1 MVEKEE
7 GERSEMRGVEGDDEM
22 LKASMA
28 AWKQKIIGKAA
39 EKMVMNIDN
48 PPSIANV
55 RKNLYESRVAFV
67 TTAGVHLKD
76 QPAFDVQSGDDSY
89 RMIPG
94 DVPIS
99 DLMISH
105 THYDRT
111 DADQDIN
118 CVFPLERIRELAA
131 EGIIGS
137 TATYQYGFMGYIPK
151 PQRLIEKIAPE
162 VADFLKNDEVD
173 IVLLSPG

>member
-1 MVEKEE
+1 M
-7 GERSEMRGVEGDDEM
+7 EGDDEM
-22 LKASMA
+22 FKASMA

-39 EKMVMNIDN
+39 EKMVMKIDT

-55 RKNLYESRVAFV
+55 RKNLYESKVAFV
-67 TTAGVHLKD
+67 TTAGVHLKN

-89 RMIPG
+89 RIIPG
-94 DVPIS
+94 DIPNS
-99 DLMISH
+99 DLIISH

-118 CVFPLERIRELAA
+118 CVFPLERLRELVA
-131 EGIIGS
+131 EAIVGS
-137 TATYQYGFMGYIPK
+137 TATYHYGFMGYIPK
-151 PQRLIEKIAPE
+151 PQRLIETIAPE
-162 VADFLKNDEVD
+162 VTDRLKKDEVD